1 MVDYITLTGWYET
14 DEGYMPVHVEGH
26 DLKSLVR
33 RLRDMDPENF
43 GHTDMELEVYDGIDD
58 VLDVT
63 DKVYRMV
70 GELNND

>member
-1 MVDYITLTGWYET
+1 MAEYITLTGWYET

-43 GHTDMELEVYDGIDD
+43 GYTDMELEVYDGIDD

-63 DKVYRMV
+63 DRVYSMV

>member
-1 MVDYITLTGWYET
+1 MAEYITLTGWYET

-63 DKVYRMV
+63 DRVYSMV